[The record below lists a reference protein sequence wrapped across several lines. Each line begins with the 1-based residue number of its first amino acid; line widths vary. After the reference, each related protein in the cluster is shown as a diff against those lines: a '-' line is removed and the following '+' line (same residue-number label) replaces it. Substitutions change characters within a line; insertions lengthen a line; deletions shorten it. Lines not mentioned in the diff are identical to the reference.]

1 MQRMLDFYNLYY
13 QKDSI
18 KICVFT
24 VMCFD
29 ILAALNF
36 LTTLEL
42 KIFFRPAEK
51 LNKMDMNKW
60 ISNFMTHLRKSY
72 INDDLAFVYND

>member
-1 MQRMLDFYNLYY
+1 MQRVLDFYNLYY

-24 VMCFD
+24 VMWFD
-29 ILAALNF
+29 ILATLYF

-42 KIFFRPAEK
+42 KIFFRPAE
-51 LNKMDMNKW
+51 
-60 ISNFMTHLRKSY
+60 HE
-72 INDDLAFVYND
+72 